1 MDDKKY
7 TGGFE
12 NPEEGKE
19 NQQAG
24 QNPNAAEHQENIRQ
38 RLGVLNQNAENQ
50 QQEEPQTRRSSIAKP
65 MPARAQAR
73 PASQMKRAGTA
84 PDRSR
89 IPKQVKARTQAITAA
104 TATPQTRTSRA
115 HRRATHTLLISR
127 QATQRQAKATNG
139 IMKIIRKA
147 SQSSPLKIKRERTR
161 DCVSLPSSC
170 VQSCAQAS

>member
-1 MDDKKY
+1 MDEKKY

-12 NPEEGKE
+12 NPEEGQE

-24 QNPNAAEHQENIRQ
+24 QNPNAAEHQETSGSGWVFSMQKISSRRNRK
-38 RLGVLNQNAENQ
+38 
-50 QQEEPQTRRSSIAKP
+50 TRRSSIAKP

-104 TATPQTRTSRA
+104 TATTQTRTSRA

-139 IMKIIRKA
+139 IMRIIRRA